1 MKPKWTRTSSVLS
14 RLMRVNAPALSD
26 WSVSDPPSEM
36 HLRFCSRQEDSAVCC
51 TPPRHAW
58 DSTTVPVVVS
68 VPLMFLQPVWFS
80 RKVRH
85 DVCGG
90 RHRWARRNVIED
102 YKRGTASKYSI
113 CHTFVWEQKGWRTV
127 SSYYEPIVFSYPCP
141 PSSCYPISIACAEWF
156 SHVYTIITLHF
167 QPSQSY
173 KYLVYR
179 LLMFIQST
187 GLHCLGKIARQGPFG
202 KEKENH
208 SKWKV
213 MIHTTDNVWTQI

>member
-1 MKPKWTRTSSVLS
+1 MNRNLFCFVHADAGTGLVTASWTCNS
-14 RLMRVNAPALSD
+14 
-26 WSVSDPPSEM
+26 PSEM
-36 HLRFCSRQEDSAVCC
+36 HLRFCSTKTQKPPKTCVYC
-51 TPPRHAW
+51 TPPPV
-58 DSTTVPVVVS
+58 VPVVVS
-68 VPLMFLQPVWFS
+68 VPLMCLQPVWFS
-80 RKVRH
+80 CKFRH

-90 RHRWARRNVIED
+90 RHQSPRRNVIED
-102 YKRGTASKYSI
+102 YKRTTAHKYSI
-113 CHTFVWEQKGWRTV
+113 RHTFVWEQKGWRTV
-127 SSYYEPIVFSYPCP
+127 SFYYEPIVFSYPCFFLP
-141 PSSCYPISIACAEWF
+141 SVSSCYPISIACAEWF

-213 MIHTTDNVWTQI
+213 MIHTTDNV